1 MVVRITSFPKSD
13 VAFFHWFDV
22 VQPRLLHGGIL
33 NPNLLKMSPRVFI
46 VIWKVQGSA
55 FGVRSSAFLVFSVQ
69 GFFHEICVIGVI
81 CGWIVL
87 EFSRYFVPT
96 AVANPVPVH
105 PQITQIT
112 QTTPPNLNL
121 NSER

>member
-96 AVANPVPVH
+96 VCGRESCTGSSTDYADYPDYSPE
-105 PQITQIT
+105 
-112 QTTPPNLNL
+112 
-121 NSER
+121 SEP